1 MDFGNGPTL
10 VPDRDATV
18 PAAVPS
24 PKVEGPLVSGRPLRP
39 VALALLT
46 LLLIG
51 LCLYLAVPFRDALAW
66 AFALAIIAWPIHA
79 WIGRRV
85 RYRDLAAALST
96 LAVLVLIL
104 GPGLFVAYEL
114 AREATSAAERVKEES
129 AGGVLRGSMEKAPGL
144 NKVVGWADRAGVDL
158 DQSARQLVSGYTQDA
173 TSLVQGTTAALLQAA
188 VALFILYH
196 LFRDRFDMTRSVRT
210 LLPLTRD
217 ETDQVFSQAADAVR
231 ANLYANVLTSV
242 VAATGG
248 GLMFWL
254 TGLPSPVLWAVVMFF
269 LSLLPVLSSALVW
282 VPATVYLAL
291 IGHWPQAVALG
302 TWGVVNS
309 IVVDNLMYVWVAGHR
324 MKLHQVPSLI
334 AIMGGLYWFGV
345 SGMILGPAILAVTV
359 AVLQVWH
366 HRMAVT
372 PAAAAGVAEPER
384 WAAKVP
390 GPTPDEPPRVKV

>member
-1 MDFGNGPTL
+1 MDFGDGPNPG
-10 VPDRDATV
+10 PDREPAPAT
-18 PAAVPS
+18 VPS
-24 PKVEGPLVSGRPLRP
+24 PKVEGPLASGRPLRP

-51 LCLYLAVPFRDALAW
+51 LCVYLAVPFRDALAW
-66 AFALAIIAWPIHA
+66 ALALAIIAWPIHA
-79 WIGRRV
+79 WIGRHV
-85 RYRDLAAALST
+85 PYRSLAAGLST
-96 LAVLVLIL
+96 VAVMVLIL
-104 GPGLFVAYEL
+104 VPGLFVTFEL
-114 AREATSAAERVKEES
+114 AQEATSAAERVKQES
-129 AGGVLRGSMEKAPGL
+129 AGAVLRDSMEKTPGL
-144 NKVVGWADRAGVDL
+144 RNLIAWADRVGLDL
-158 DQSARQLVSGYTQDA
+158 DQSVRQVVAGYTSDA
-173 TSLVQGTTAALLQAA
+173 SSLIQGSLSAILQAA
-188 VALFILYH
+188 VALFVLYH
-196 LFRDRFDMTRSVRT
+196 LFRDRFGLTGSVRT

-217 ETDQVFSQAADAVR
+217 ETDQVFRQAADAVR

-248 GLMFWL
+248 GIMFWL

-291 IGHWPQAVALG
+291 IGQWPQAAALG

-309 IVVDNLMYVWVAGHR
+309 IVVDNLMYVWLAGHR

-372 PAAAAGVAEPER
+372 PPTGPAVAEPER
-384 WAAKVP
+384 WTANGP
-390 GPTPDEPPRVKV
+390 GPAPDDPSRVKV

>member
-1 MDFGNGPTL
+1 MDFGNGPDPG
-10 VPDRDATV
+10 PDREE
-18 PAAVPS
+18 PAPASVPS

-51 LCLYLAVPFRDALAW
+51 LCVYLAVPFRDALAW
-66 AFALAIIAWPIHA
+66 ALALAIIAWPIHA
-79 WIGRRV
+79 WIGRHV
-85 RYRDLAAALST
+85 PYRSLAAVLST
-96 LAVLVLIL
+96 VAVLVLIL
-104 GPGLFVAYEL
+104 VPGLFVTYEL
-114 AREATSAAERVKEES
+114 AQEATSAADRVKAES
-129 AGGVLRGSMEKAPGL
+129 AGGVVRGSMEKTPGL
-144 NKVVGWADRAGVDL
+144 RTVIEWSDRAGVDL
-158 DQSARQLVSGYTQDA
+158 DQSARQLVASYTQDA
-173 TSLVQGTTAALLQAA
+173 GTLIQGTTAALLQAA
-188 VALFILYH
+188 VALFVLYH
-196 LFRDRFDMTRSVRT
+196 LFRDRFDLTRSVRA

-217 ETDQVFSQAADAVR
+217 ETDQVFRQAAEAVR

-248 GLMFWL
+248 GIMFWL

-282 VPATVYLAL
+282 VPAAVYLAL
-291 IGHWPQAVALG
+291 IGHWPQAAALG

-309 IVVDNLMYVWVAGHR
+309 VVVDNLMYVWLAGHR

-334 AIMGGLYWFGV
+334 AIMGGLYWFGM
-345 SGMILGPAILAVTV
+345 SGMVLGPAILAVTV

-372 PAAAAGVAEPER
+372 PPTGPAVAEPER
-384 WAAKVP
+384 WAANGP
-390 GPTPDEPPRVKV
+390 GATPDDPARVRV